1 MGPIVELTCEPLV
14 GAKAEIIRETGTG
27 ELVVSLMHNAGR
39 AWPSGA
45 HVQMP
50 PNSKNRRGATAMTIN
65 ELIERLEDYRDEVGG
80 DAEVRLMTQS
90 NWPFENTIFGLCST
104 DEIRDASESE
114 DEPDDDV
121 LYIVEGTQLGYGTK
135 TAWTAAS

>member
-1 MGPIVELTCEPLV
+1 
-14 GAKAEIIRETGTG
+14 
-27 ELVVSLMHNAGR
+27 
-39 AWPSGA
+39 
-45 HVQMP
+45 
-50 PNSKNRRGATAMTIN
+50 MTID
-65 ELIERLEDYRDEVGG
+65 ELIERLEDYRDEIGG
-80 DAEVRLMTQS
+80 ESEVRLMTQA